1 MKPTS
6 PKFSNFVQLSPKEYT
21 VLRAHLMGFSDLAL
35 TQLLDCSKQALQALW
50 FELFKKFKVD
60 NSYMV
65 VKKVLQMGLIEEGNY
80 HPEFLKEAT
89 LAFIDKYGASPIN
102 HIEDLKSKWES
113 YQYLLKYHNY
123 INQCIDDKK
132 IPPKRD

>member
-35 TQLLDCSKQALQALW
+35 TQLLDCSKQALQALL

-65 VKKVLQMGLIEEGNY
+65 VKKVLQMGLIEGYE
-80 HPEFLKEAT
+80 K
-89 LAFIDKYGASPIN
+89 KASFF
-102 HIEDLKSKWES
+102 
-113 YQYLLKYHNY
+113 
-123 INQCIDDKK
+123 
-132 IPPKRD
+132 R

>member
-6 PKFSNFVQLSPKEYT
+6 DKFSNFVQLSPKEYT

-50 FELFKKFKVD
+50 FELFKKLKVE

-65 VKKVLQMGLIEEGNY
+65 VKKALQMGLIEEGNY

-89 LAFIDKYGASPIN
+89 LAFIDKHGASPIN
-102 HIEDLKSKWES
+102 HIDDLKSKWET